1 MTSNPDHRLPSGA
14 EGRSL
19 PSWAR
24 RAILSLLGGIAAL
37 YYLRGLL
44 EALRP
49 LILVLL
55 VAFFLSFALE
65 PAVNRLERAGLRR
78 GMGTALTM
86 VVLVAGMG
94 GVPGRTWRRGCQGA
108 SQAGQQALSGH
119 RSGAGL
125 SRCPL

>member
-1 MTSNPDHRLPSGA
+1 MTGNPDPRLSPGD

-49 LILVLL
+49 LILVVL

-78 GMGTALTM
+78 GMGTTLTM
-86 VVLVAGMG
+86 VVLVVGMG
-94 GVPGRTWRRGCQGA
+94 GFGVQGGGCG
-108 SQAGQQALSGH
+108 
-119 RSGAGL
+119 
-125 SRCPL
+125 CK